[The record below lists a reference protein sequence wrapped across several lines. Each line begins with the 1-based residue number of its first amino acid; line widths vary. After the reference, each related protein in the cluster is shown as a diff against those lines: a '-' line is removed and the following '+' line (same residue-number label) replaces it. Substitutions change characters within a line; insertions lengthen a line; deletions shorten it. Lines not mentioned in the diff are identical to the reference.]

1 MKCVWQLIEKQKYGD
16 SQLDPKYAHSFS
28 IVVFFPL
35 LSAVNH
41 FKKPKVKPVIDL
53 ASFFVGEFC
62 LWSTLERH

>member
-1 MKCVWQLIEKQKYGD
+1 MHLATDRKTNVWGL
-16 SQLDPKYAHSFS
+16 QLDPKYAHSFS
-28 IVVFFPL
+28 LVVFFHL
-35 LSAVNH
+35 LSTVNH